1 MKRLHFVEPNFKC
14 EVEDRGGN
22 RYAMYFHAASEDEL
36 RKRLEAKRLKLLSVS
51 SYDFKTWQERAVK
64 AAEDA
69 ETKRT
74 QPGFEFNN
82 QVWSEIKQ
90 YLFELAGGKCG
101 YCEAEVQVVSYGDVE
116 HYRPKKKVEEDKL
129 HPGYYWLAYDITN
142 YVPCCRK
149 CNDARAKANHFP
161 LADGSPRAKSPAEID
176 QEKPLLLNPFKLQE
190 PSQHLR
196 FLGPEAN
203 ERFGEIEGITPEG
216 ETSCKL
222 YNLNR
227 LYLVEDR
234 CGQFRILEDR
244 LHLAESQISKWKES
258 ENGETGTSFLQRLL
272 EEPQQY
278 SLMVRTIV
286 ARWLARKIK
295 KEQEEEAKRRARHQA
310 LVSALE
316 NDLKMLGN

>member
-22 RYAMYFHAASEDEL
+22 RYDMYFHAASEDEL

-51 SYDFKTWQERAVK
+51 SYDFKTWRERAAK

-69 ETKRT
+69 ETKRI

-161 LADGSPRAKSPAEID
+161 LADGCPRAKSLKEID
-176 QEKPLLLNPFKLQE
+176 QEKPLLLNPFHVE
-190 PSQHLR
+190 DPSQHLR
-196 FLGPEAN
+196 FLGPEAD
-203 ERFGEIEGITPEG
+203 ERFGEIEGVTPEG
-216 ETSCKL
+216 ETSCRL

-234 CGQFRILEDR
+234 CQRFKTLEER
-244 LHLAESQISKWKES
+244 LRLAECQIAEWKSKAD
-258 ENGETGTSFLQRLL
+258 ETSATFLRSLL
-272 EEPQQY
+272 EERHPY
-278 SLMVRTIV
+278 SLMVRTVV
-286 ARWLARKIK
+286 ARWLTRKIK